1 MVTKAG
7 LTVYIWQFAII
18 SLGDWVIIAWC
29 QVSNFSA
36 ILLLEQVC
44 FLFLWDDID
53 SCFVIDQHADLDF
66 YDHWNKSLHVDN
78 QNLLLHLSKSSKHQ
92 FYSLW

>member
-1 MVTKAG
+1 
-7 LTVYIWQFAII
+7 
-18 SLGDWVIIAWC
+18 LGDWVIIAWC
-29 QVSNFSA
+29 QVSNLSA

-66 YDHWNKSLHVDN
+66 YDHWNKSLHVDMCN
-78 QNLLLHLSKSSKHQ
+78 NYSITQWNYSKLSDVYSQACLSDHL
-92 FYSLW
+92 Y